1 MWGFFQKK
9 SKTGIKILPENN
21 KNHFIIALSVISG
34 LILNVDPSSIIL
46 VLSKISEQFDTNL
59 SDSQWI
65 LSIYLLP
72 LASLVIAGGAICDKY
87 PVTRVLSG
95 GFVLFLIG
103 SIYSSISQ
111 GLVHLLFA
119 RAICGVGAAAAFPA
133 SLALIRKCL
142 PESQAQKAFGL
153 WFAGA
158 LGGSAI
164 GPLINGFL
172 VDRSSWRVIFLI
184 SSGVSLLLLV
194 SLLFSHIPAPAV
206 SKDSQLS
213 LRSSLVTTVGLI
225 GIVFGLI
232 KAGSNGWSSPVTI
245 LPIAGGIIIFLSKV
259 ALDNFYK
266 SDSKKSIGELKKA
279 WPFISL
285 MFLGILP
292 VVGVVVL
299 TVLYLGA
306 IRELSVFQTGL
317 AIAPFG
323 LSAALLS
330 PLVPKLLLKYKFGWM
345 LSTAICFQLSGLV
358 ILIATKSNSNYFVIG
373 TGLFCLGISMA
384 ILPSSTLNQAL
395 SYAPDSL
402 SGYISGLHNGAI
414 QVGQLLSIALI
425 GSLATANI
433 NKELRKTFSSDWG
446 NISDSN
452 YEALARGEDWLP
464 QQLSNTDADAFHQ
477 LARVSFSSG
486 LSRTVF
492 TAVIILLICM
502 FFGLISK
509 YKLSRDFNN
518 K

>member
-1 MWGFFQKK
+1 
-9 SKTGIKILPENN
+9 LPELNRT
-21 KNHFIIALSVISG
+21 HLVIAISVISG
-34 LILNVDPSSIIL
+34 LILNVDQSSIIL
-46 VLSKISEQFDTNL
+46 VLGKISEQFDSSL

-72 LASLVIAGGAICDKY
+72 LASLVIAGGAICDRY
-87 PVTRVLSG
+87 PVTHVLAG

-103 SIYSSISQ
+103 SIYSSVSQ
-111 GLVHLLFA
+111 GLIHLLLA

-142 PESQAQKAFGL
+142 PENLAQKAFGL

-172 VDRSSWRVIFLI
+172 VDRSNWRIIFLI
-184 SSGVSLLLLV
+184 SSVVSLLLLI
-194 SLLFSHIPAPAV
+194 SLFFSHIPTPAT
-206 SKDSQLS
+206 SSDSQIS
-213 LRSSLVTTVGLI
+213 INSSLATTIGLV

-232 KAGSNGWSSPVTI
+232 RAGSDGWLSPLTI
-245 LPIAGGIIIFLSKV
+245 LPIAGGLIIFSSKTAINRFGKTNSRV
-259 ALDNFYK
+259 STNEI
-266 SDSKKSIGELKKA
+266 KKV
-279 WPFISL
+279 WPFIGL

-299 TVLYLGA
+299 SVLYLGS

-330 PLVPKLLLKYKFGWM
+330 PLVPKLLLKYKFTFM
-345 LSTAICFQLSGLV
+345 LSTAVLFQFSGLI
-358 ILIATKSNSNYFVIG
+358 ILISTKSNSNYLTIG
-373 TGLFCLGISMA
+373 MGLFCLGISMA

-395 SYAPDSL
+395 TYVPDSL

-433 NKELRKTFSSDWG
+433 NKQLRKTFSSDWG
-446 NISDSN
+446 NISDAN

-464 QQLSNTDADAFHQ
+464 SQLSNTEIETFRE
-477 LARVSFSSG
+477 LARVGFSSG
-486 LSRTVF
+486 LSITVF
-492 TAVIILLICM
+492 TAMIILFTFV

-509 YKLSRDFNN
+509 QKLS
-518 K
+518 KSSI